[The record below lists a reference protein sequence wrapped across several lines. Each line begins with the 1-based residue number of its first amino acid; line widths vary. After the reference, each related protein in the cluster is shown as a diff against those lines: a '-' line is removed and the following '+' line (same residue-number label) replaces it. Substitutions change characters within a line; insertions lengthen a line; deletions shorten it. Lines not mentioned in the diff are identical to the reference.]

1 MQRNTFFSNPILR
14 YILTGV
20 LFGCLFP
27 IFGMLLSIWLAHMPL
42 TASNLGAAQ
51 SSQPLLWIIDTAPL
65 VLGFTFGL
73 IGRREVRLLQ
83 DKAGLELN
91 VEKSTSE
98 LRQANQELQK
108 ELDERI
114 RIESL
119 ITLGKKEWENT
130 FDAIS
135 DLIFLTDDQDKIVR
149 CNRAATDSLHKSYLE
164 LIGQPLAGI
173 LFPDHALPAHMELFG
188 RQDIEFPGFEGHF
201 DISVY
206 SILMGGNTSRT
217 LYILHDITARRLA
230 ENETIRQKQYF
241 EALVVNNPAAIV
253 VLDNEGK
260 VQSCNPAFERLYGYS
275 SEEVLDKP
283 IDVLITSQ
291 EMAAEAQRYTQQARV
306 GPVQGMVVRLRK
318 DGSLVDVELLAVP
331 VKVGTENIGTL
342 AIYHDITELLRARRQ
357 AEAANQAKSEFVA
370 NMSHEIRTPLNGV
383 IGMIELTLDTTL
395 NDEQRDYLEVA
406 LHSADT
412 LLTLLNDILD
422 YSKIEAKRLEF
433 ETIDFNLRTT
443 VEDVAFSLAPR
454 AQAKGLEIACLIHPD
469 LHSGLRGDPARLRQ
483 VLINLVGNAIK
494 FTHQGEIVVRA
505 EPILDEPTHATIR
518 FSVQDTGIG
527 IPKDRQEAIFERFT
541 QADGSTTR
549 RYGGTGLGLAIC
561 KQLVDALGGQISVE
575 SIPGQGST
583 FIFTLR
589 FEKQTKPALGKTR
602 PLQLSSVNIKSLHI
616 LAVDDNATNRLILT
630 HMLESLDCRIETAS
644 GGAKGLEML
653 GNAWRSGDPYRM
665 VLLDMQ
671 MPGMSG
677 EQTARLM
684 LEHPA
689 GKQTSIIILT
699 SMGQRGDAA
708 RLEAIGC
715 AGYLPKPVKQ
725 HMLYAA
731 MIAVLGQKSS
741 QIESAGLVTR
751 HTISEAER
759 QGLRI
764 LLAEDNPVN
773 QKLTVILLQKAGFSV
788 DAVEDGLQAVEKV
801 KTGQYSAV
809 LMDVQMPE
817 LDGLE
822 AARRIRTDLVMPRH
836 IPIIAMTA
844 DALES
849 DRAACLEAGMDD
861 YISKPIDSKTLL
873 TILDRWTVNQVQD
886 KAPGVEQQASRTQVY
901 LTASEEFPLNAG
913 PTSPGT
919 SLVSERPVEPG
930 SKPAIQLV
938 SPFIEEP
945 PSLPMDIQLALPYF
959 DNDQAIFNEMCLDLI
974 RNMPARMQELR
985 GSLAR
990 QDTASFSR
998 AAHNL
1003 KGISANFSA
1012 TQVNRIASEL
1022 ELLGRQ
1028 EDLSAAGDL
1037 LDQLEFENKRLFE
1050 YMLSLGVKPIEPL

>member
-1 MQRNTFFSNPILR
+1 MQRNRLFSNPILR
-14 YILTGV
+14 YILTGA
-20 LFGCLFP
+20 LLGCLFP
-27 IFGMLLSIWLAHMPL
+27 IFGMLLSAWLAHVPISA
-42 TASNLGAAQ
+42 ASLGAAQ
-51 SSQPLLWIIDTAPL
+51 SDQPLLWIIDTAPL
-65 VLGFTFGL
+65 VLGFVFGL

-83 DKAGLELN
+83 AKARLELN

-164 LIGQPLAGI
+164 LIGQPLASV
-173 LFPDHALPAHMELFG
+173 LFPDHALPSPMELFG
-188 RQDIEFPGFEGHF
+188 KQDIEFPSFEGHF
-201 DISVY
+201 DVSVY
-206 SILMGGNTSRT
+206 SILMGGNTPRT
-217 LYILHDITARRLA
+217 LYILHDITDRRQA
-230 ENETIRQKQYF
+230 ENETVRQKQYF

-260 VQSCNPAFERLYGYS
+260 VQSCNPAFERLYGYGS
-275 SEEVLDKP
+275 AEVLDQP
-283 IDVLITSQ
+283 IDVLITTQ
-291 EMAAEAQRYTQQARV
+291 EMSAEAQRYTQQARV
-306 GPVQGMVVRLRK
+306 GPVQGMVVRRRK

-331 VKVGTENIGTL
+331 VKVGAENIGTL

-383 IGMIELTLDTTL
+383 IGMIELTLDTSL
-395 NDEQRDYLEVA
+395 NDEQRDYLQVA
-406 LHSADT
+406 LQSADT

-494 FTHQGEIVVRA
+494 FTHQGEIVIRA
-505 EPILDEPTHATIR
+505 EPILDEPTHATVR

-589 FEKQTKPALGKTR
+589 FEKQAKPALGKTR

-731 MIAVLGQKSS
+731 MIAVLGQRSG
-741 QIESAGLVTR
+741 QIETAGLVTR
-751 HTISEAER
+751 HTLSETRR
-759 QGLRI
+759 QGFRI

-773 QKLTVILLQKAGFSV
+773 QKLAIILLQKAGFSV
-788 DAVEDGLQAVEKV
+788 DAVDDGLQAVEKV
-801 KTGQYSAV
+801 KTGEYSAV

-822 AARRIRTDLVMPRH
+822 AARRIRTDPQVPH

-844 DALES
+844 DALEG

-861 YISKPIDSKTLL
+861 FISKPIDSKTLL
-873 TILDRWTVNQVQD
+873 AILDRWTVNQVLD
-886 KAPGVEQQASRTQVY
+886 KSPGVEQEAARTQDY
-901 LTASEEFPLNAG
+901 STASEEFPREAG
-913 PTSPGT
+913 STS
-919 SLVSERPVEPG
+919 SEADQLGESPLDPA
-930 SKPAIQLV
+930 SKPAILFV
-938 SPFIEEP
+938 SPFLEAP
-945 PSLPMDIQLALPYF
+945 PSLPMDIQSALPYF
-959 DNDQAIFNEMCLDLI
+959 DNDQAIFKEMCQNLI
-974 RNMPARMQELR
+974 RNMPARMEELR
-985 GSLAR
+985 STLQK

-1012 TQVNRIASEL
+1012 TQVNRIAAEL
-1022 ELLGRQ
+1022 EQLGRQ
-1028 EDLSAAGDL
+1028 EDLSAAGVL